1 MIYIKF
7 NYKTTLP
14 REANTPSVT
23 IGGDLLFDYNVKFQI
38 KTSNGLELIKD
49 VQCST
54 GETVFANYSQ
64 KYLDWV
70 ISIYHN
76 NSYILEDVFDVT
88 NKVVFIKMDATAL
101 GDNIAWIP
109 YVEEFR
115 KTRNCIVICST
126 FFNDL
131 FKDIY
136 PDILFVKP
144 NTNVDNIYAQYYI
157 GATYDN
163 NIKYS
168 PVNADSVPLQE
179 IPSAILKLPNVELR
193 PPLELL
199 FNKIKQHKKYVCISE
214 YASHEN
220 KHWKYN
226 NGWQIIVD
234 YLNSID
240 YDVYVISKEPTK
252 LNNVINLTGNISLMD
267 RVRTLRNA
275 DFFIGLSSG
284 LSWLSWAVNT
294 HVFMVSDVTPPHH
307 EFKSN
312 ITRICANNDMLK
324 IDYNAPNI
332 TSPDIVI
339 DNIKN
344 YLKLKDIY

>member
-1 MIYIKF
+1 MFKF

-14 REANTPSVT
+14 NGANAPSVL
-23 IGGDLLFDYNVKFQI
+23 ISSNMLLEYHVIFNILLNNKKIKISEVICKPNQIVFSNYNQCYNDWIIDVYQNNQLI
-38 KTSNGLELIKD
+38 NSN
-49 VQCST
+49 
-54 GETVFANYSQ
+54 
-64 KYLDWV
+64 
-70 ISIYHN
+70 
-76 NSYILEDVFDVT
+76 VFDVT

-101 GDNIAWIP
+101 GDNIAWVP

-136 PDILFVKP
+136 PDILFVQP
-144 NTNVDNIYAQYYI
+144 NTNIDNVYSQYYV

-163 NIKYS
+163 NVKYS

-179 IPSAILKLPNVELR
+179 IPSAILKLPNIELR

-199 FNKIKQHKKYVCISE
+199 FNKTKQRKKYVCISE

-252 LNNVINLTGNISLMD
+252 LNNVVNLIGNISLIQ
-267 RVRTLRNA
+267 RAQTLRNA

-294 HVFMVSDVTPPHH
+294 HVFMISDVTPPYH

-312 ITRICANNDMLK
+312 ITRICANNDILK

-344 YLKLKDIY
+344 YLELKDIY

>member
-1 MIYIKF
+1 MFKF

-14 REANTPSVT
+14 KDANAPSVFVYSNT
-23 IGGDLLFDYNVKFQI
+23 SSEYHIIFNILLNNQKVKI
-38 KTSNGLELIKD
+38 SEAICKSNQVAL
-49 VQCST
+49 
-54 GETVFANYSQ
+54 ANYNQ
-64 KYLDWV
+64 CYNDW
-70 ISIYHN
+70 IIDIYQN
-76 NSYILEDVFDVT
+76 NQLIESNVFDVT

-144 NTNVDNIYAQYYI
+144 NTNVDNIYAQYYV

-179 IPSAILKLPNVELR
+179 ISSAILKLPSVELR

-199 FNKIKQHKKYVCISE
+199 FNKTKQHKKYVCISE

-240 YDVYVISKEPTK
+240 YDVYIISKEPTT
-252 LNNVINLTGNISLMD
+252 LNNVINLTGNISLIQ
-267 RVRTLRNA
+267 RAQTLRNA

-294 HVFMVSDVTPPHH
+294 HVFMISDVTPPHH

-312 ITRICANNDMLK
+312 ITRVCANNDMLK

-344 YLKLKDIY
+344 YLELKDIY

>member
-1 MIYIKF
+1 MFKF
-7 NYKTTLP
+7 NYKTTFP
-14 REANTPSVT
+14 KDANAPSVFVYSNT
-23 IGGDLLFDYNVKFQI
+23 SSEYHIIFNILLNNQKVKI
-38 KTSNGLELIKD
+38 SEAICKSNQVAL
-49 VQCST
+49 
-54 GETVFANYSQ
+54 ANYNQ
-64 KYLDWV
+64 CYNDW
-70 ISIYHN
+70 IIDIYQN
-76 NSYILEDVFDVT
+76 NQLIESNVFDVT

-240 YDVYVISKEPTK
+240 YDVYIISKEPTT
-252 LNNVINLTGNISLMD
+252 LNNVINLTGNISLIQ
-267 RVRTLRNA
+267 RAQTLRNA

-294 HVFMVSDVTPPHH
+294 HVFMISDVTPPHH

-312 ITRICANNDMLK
+312 ITRVCANNDMLK

-344 YLKLKDIY
+344 YLELKDIY

>member
-1 MIYIKF
+1 MFKF

-14 REANTPSVT
+14 KDANAPSVFVYSNT
-23 IGGDLLFDYNVKFQI
+23 SLDYHIIFNILLNNQKVKI
-38 KTSNGLELIKD
+38 SEAICKSNQVAL
-49 VQCST
+49 
-54 GETVFANYSQ
+54 ANYNQ
-64 KYLDWV
+64 CYNDW
-70 ISIYHN
+70 IIDIYQN
-76 NSYILEDVFDVT
+76 NQLIESNVFDVT

-115 KTRNCIVICST
+115 KTRNCTVICST

-136 PDILFVKP
+136 PDILFVQP
-144 NTNVDNIYAQYYI
+144 NTNIENIYTQYYI

-179 IPSAILKLPNVELR
+179 IPSAILKLPSVELR

-199 FNKIKQHKKYVCISE
+199 FNKTKQHKKYVCISE

-240 YDVYVISKEPTK
+240 YDVYVISREPTT
-252 LNNVINLTGNISLMD
+252 LNNVIKLTGNISLIQ
-267 RVRTLRNA
+267 RAQTLRNA

-294 HVFMVSDVTPPHH
+294 HVFMISDVTPPYH

>member
-1 MIYIKF
+1 MFKF

-14 REANTPSVT
+14 KDANAPSVFVYSNT
-23 IGGDLLFDYNVKFQI
+23 SSEYHIIFNILLNNQKVKI
-38 KTSNGLELIKD
+38 SEAICKSNQVAL
-49 VQCST
+49 
-54 GETVFANYSQ
+54 ANYNQ
-64 KYLDWV
+64 CYNDW
-70 ISIYHN
+70 IIDIYQN
-76 NSYILEDVFDVT
+76 NQLIESNVFDVT

-115 KTRNCIVICST
+115 KTRNCTVICST

-144 NTNVDNIYAQYYI
+144 NTNIENIYTQYYI

-199 FNKIKQHKKYVCISE
+199 FNKTKQHKKYVCISE

-240 YDVYVISKEPTK
+240 YDVYVISKEPTT

-294 HVFMVSDVTPPHH
+294 HVFMISDVTPPYH

-324 IDYNAPNI
+324 IDYDAPNI

>member
-1 MIYIKF
+1 MNYINF

-14 REANTPSVT
+14 KEANSPSVR
-23 IGGDLLFDYNVKFQI
+23 IGGELPFDYDVKFQI
-38 KTSNGLELIKD
+38 KTSNGLVLIKD
-49 VQCST
+49 VKCST
-54 GETVFANYSQ
+54 NETVFANYSQ
-64 KYLDWV
+64 IYLDWV
-70 ISIYHN
+70 ISVYDGDFKIV
-76 NSYILEDVFDVT
+76 EDVFNVE
-88 NKVVFIKMDATAL
+88 NKVVFIKIDATAL
-101 GDNIAWIP
+101 GDNLAWVP
-109 YVEEFR
+109 YIEEFR
-115 KTRNCIVICST
+115 KIRNCTVICST

-136 PDILFVKP
+136 PNILFVQP
-144 NTNVDNIYAQYYI
+144 NTNIHNVYTQYYI

-168 PVNADSVPLQE
+168 PVNADLVPLQE
-179 IPSAILKLPNVELR
+179 IPSRILKLPNIELR

-199 FNKIKQHKKYVCISE
+199 FNKTKQHKKYVCISE

-220 KHWKYN
+220 KHWRCD

-234 YLNSID
+234 YLNSIN
-240 YDVYVISKEPTK
+240 YDVYVISKEPTT
-252 LNNVINLTGNISLMD
+252 LNNIINLTGNIPLMD

-294 HVFMVSDVTPPHH
+294 HVFMISDVTPSEH

-312 ITRICANNDMLK
+312 ITRLCANKDMLK
-324 IDYNAPNI
+324 IDYNNQNV
-332 TSPDIVI
+332 TKVETVI
-339 DNIKN
+339 ESIKK
-344 YLKLKDIY
+344 YLETKT

>member
-1 MIYIKF
+1 MFKY

-14 REANTPSVT
+14 KDANAPSVFVSPNLPSEYH
-23 IGGDLLFDYNVKFQI
+23 IIFNIILNNQKVKISEAICKPNQI
-38 KTSNGLELIKD
+38 A
-49 VQCST
+49 
-54 GETVFANYSQ
+54 FANYNQ
-64 KYLDWV
+64 CYNDW
-70 ISIYHN
+70 IIDIYQN
-76 NSYILEDVFDVT
+76 NQLIETNVFDIT

-115 KTRNCIVICST
+115 KKHNCIVICST

-131 FKDIY
+131 FKDVY
-136 PDILFVKP
+136 PNILFVQP
-144 NTNVDNIYAQYYI
+144 NTNIDNIYAQYYI

-179 IPSAILKLPNVELR
+179 IPSAILKLPNIELR

-199 FNKIKQHKKYVCISE
+199 FNKTKQHKKYVCISE

-240 YDVYVISKEPTK
+240 YDVYVISKEPTT
-252 LNNVINLTGNISLMD
+252 LNNVINLTGNIPLIQ
-267 RVRTLRNA
+267 RVQTLRNA

-294 HVFMVSDVTPPHH
+294 HVFMISDVTPPYH

-344 YLKLKDIY
+344 YLELKHIYI

>member
-1 MIYIKF
+1 MWCKSSYTYFIE
-7 NYKTTLP
+7 YKIRIIDFKSKLIVD
-14 REANTPSVT
+14 E
-23 IGGDLLFDYNVKFQI
+23 IDYN
-38 KTSNGLELIKD
+38 TSCKRVYIWFD
-49 VQCST
+49 S
-54 GETVFANYSQ
+54 
-64 KYLDWV
+64 
-70 ISIYHN
+70 
-76 NSYILEDVFDVT
+76 NS
-88 NKVVFIKMDATAL
+88 L
-101 GDNIAWIP
+101 GDNLGWIP

-115 KTRNCIVICST
+115 KKHNCIMYCST
-126 FFNDL
+126 FFNYL

-136 PDILFVKP
+136 PDINFVEP
-144 NTNVDNIYAQYYI
+144 GTSIHGLYAAYPI
-157 GATYDN
+157 GCFENKNGNKVKWKSLN
-163 NIKYS
+163 N
-168 PVNADSVPLQE
+168 QE
-179 IPSAILKLPNVELR
+179 ICANILGLKFEELI
-193 PPLELL
+193 PPLKVQ
-199 FNKIKQHKKYVCISE
+199 NKDRKIDKKYVCISE

-240 YDVYVISKEPTK
+240 YDVYVISKEPTT
-252 LNNVINLTGNISLMD
+252 LNNVINLTGNISLIQ
-267 RVRTLRNA
+267 RAQTLRNT

-294 HVFMVSDVTPPHH
+294 HVFMISDVTPPHH

>member
-1 MIYIKF
+1 MNYINF

-14 REANTPSVT
+14 REANSPSLT
-23 IGGDLLFDYNVKFQI
+23 IIGDLPFNYNVKFQI
-38 KTSNGLELIKD
+38 KTPNGLELIKSIR
-49 VQCST
+49 CNT
-54 GETVFANYSQ
+54 NETVFANYSQ

-70 ISIYHN
+70 ISVYHGEFK
-76 NSYILEDVFDVT
+76 IIEDVFNVE

-101 GDNIAWIP
+101 GDNLAWIP

-115 KTRNCIVICST
+115 KTRNCTVICST

-131 FKDIY
+131 FKNIY
-136 PDILFVKP
+136 PNILFVKP
-144 NTNVDNIYAQYYI
+144 NTNIDNVYTQFYI

-168 PVNADSVPLQE
+168 PVNADLVPLQE
-179 IPSAILKLPNVELR
+179 IPSAILNLPNIELR

-199 FNKIKQHKKYVCISE
+199 VNKTKQHKKYVCISE

-220 KHWKYN
+220 KHWRYD

-234 YLNSID
+234 YLNSIE

-252 LNNVINLTGNISLMD
+252 LNNIINLTGDIPLID

-294 HVFMVSDVTPPHH
+294 HVFMISDVTPSEH

-312 ITRICANNDMLK
+312 ITRLCANKDMLK
-324 IDYNAPNI
+324 IDYNNPNI
-332 TSPDIVI
+332 TKVETVI
-339 DNIKN
+339 ESIKK
-344 YLKLKDIY
+344 YLETKT